1 MDIALLI
8 KDEVKDTIII
18 GYGNPDRQDDGVAWH
33 IMRAVA
39 EGLHFSAPL
48 LPEEPF
54 NINTDQ
60 IEFVFNL
67 QLMPEYGELISNFK
81 RVCFIDAH
89 TGAIPE
95 EIRGIEINAVYQRTP
110 FTHHMTPQTCLE
122 IARMVYHATPDAF
135 LVSVRGYK
143 FGFSN
148 LLSKKTERLVPLAVE
163 KIIDWFQ
170 KG

>member
-1 MDIALLI
+1 M
-8 KDEVKDTIII
+8 KDTIII

-39 EGLHFSAPL
+39 EGLFFTAPL

-54 NINTDQ
+54 AIDNDQ
-60 IEFVFNL
+60 IVFTFDL
-67 QLMPEYGELISNFK
+67 QLVPEFGEKISHFK

-89 TGAIPE
+89 TGSIPE
-95 EIRGIEINAVYQRTP
+95 EVRGIEINAQYQHTP

-122 IARMVYHATPDAF
+122 IAKTVYHATPKAF
-135 LVSVRGYK
+135 LLSVRGYE

-148 LLSKKTERLVPLAVE
+148 LLSKKTERLIPLAVE
-163 KIIDWFQ
+163 KIINWYQ
-170 KG
+170 KGRM

>member
-1 MDIALLI
+1 M
-8 KDEVKDTIII
+8 KDTIII

-39 EGLHFSAPL
+39 EGLCFTAPL

-54 NINTDQ
+54 AIDNDQ
-60 IEFVFNL
+60 IEFTFDL
-67 QLMPEYGELISNFK
+67 QLVPEFGERISHFK

-89 TGAIPE
+89 TGSIPE
-95 EIRGIEINAVYQRTP
+95 EIRGIEITAQYQHTP

-122 IARMVYHATPDAF
+122 IAKTVYHSTPKAF
-135 LVSVRGYK
+135 LLSVRGYE

-148 LLSKKTERLVPLAVE
+148 LLSKKTERLIPLAVK
-163 KIIDWFQ
+163 KIIDWIQ

>member
-1 MDIALLI
+1 MKNTLL
-8 KDEVKDTIII
+8 I

-33 IMRAVA
+33 VMCSVA
-39 EGLHFSAPL
+39 QALGFSAPSG
-48 LPEEPF
+48 PDEPF
-54 NINTDQ
+54 EINNDQ
-60 IEFVFNL
+60 IEFILSL
-67 QLMPEYGELISNFK
+67 QLVPEYGEKISNFK

-95 EIRGIEINAVYQRTP
+95 EIRGITIDAQYQHTP

-122 IARMVYHATPDAF
+122 IAKTVYHATPKAF
-135 LVSVRGYK
+135 LVSVRGYE

-148 LLSKKTERLVPLAVE
+148 SLSKKTANLVPLAVE
-163 KIIDWFQ
+163 KILSWYQ